1 MSYHFQSGGIRLP
14 ASSRGDRKTQVG
26 STKHFTGGLVLGENE
41 GVRLGT
47 ESHLEID
54 AALMLNYRPT
64 TFDLVE
70 QVQFAWYDEHGAFSH
85 HFIDLV
91 ATRVDGSVIGYAVR
105 PTKRVSDDYECKL
118 ARIKEQAIAQC
129 FLDDFR
135 LFTEEDVCPVELH
148 NAKLFHSVRR
158 PDAFADPV
166 AQDVC
171 SKVCGTT
178 TVGALVDAT
187 RLDGMG
193 FRAVVRLIRSGH
205 LQMLRFERIAHG
217 TEVFRSLV
225 I

>member
-1 MSYHFQSGGIRLP
+1 MTYHFQPSGIRLP
-14 ASSRGDRKTQVG
+14 EFSRGNRKTQVG
-26 STKHFTGGLVLGENE
+26 STKHFTGGLVLGNRE

-47 ESHLEID
+47 ESHLEAN
-54 AALMLNYRPT
+54 AALLLNYRPT
-64 TFDLVE
+64 TLDLVE
-70 QVQFAWYDEHGAFSH
+70 QVQFAWYDEHGEFSN

-105 PTKRVSDDYECKL
+105 PMYRVSHAYECKL

-158 PDAFADPV
+158 PDDLADPV
-166 AQDVC
+166 VQDV
-171 SKVCGTT
+171 SRNVHGIT
-178 TVGALVDAT
+178 TVSELVKQT
-187 RLDGMG
+187 HLEGMG
-193 FRAVVRLIRSGH
+193 FRAVVRLIRSGQ
-205 LQMLRFERIAHG
+205 LQMVRFEHIAHG
-217 TEVFRSLV
+217 TEVFRSHV

>member
-1 MSYHFQSGGIRLP
+1 MSYHFSSGGIRLP
-14 ASSRGDRKTQVG
+14 AFSRGNRKTQVG
-26 STKHFTGGLVLGENE
+26 STKHFTGGLVLGDQE

-47 ESHLEID
+47 ESHLETN
-54 AALMLNYRPT
+54 AALVLGYRPNT
-64 TFDLVE
+64 LDLVE
-70 QVQFAWYDEHGAFSH
+70 QVQFAWYDEHGEFFD

-91 ATRVDGSVIGYAVR
+91 VTRIDGTVCGYAVR
-105 PTKRVSDDYECKL
+105 PASRVSQAYECKL

-166 AQDVC
+166 ARDVLANAPI
-171 SKVCGTT
+171 VTT
-178 TVGALVDAT
+178 IGDLVDRT
-187 RLDGMG
+187 RLEGMG
-193 FRAVVRLIRSGH
+193 FRAVARLIRSGH
-205 LQMLRFERIAHG
+205 LQMLRHERIERS
-217 TEVFRSLV
+217 TEVLRARM

>member
-1 MSYHFQSGGIRLP
+1 MSYHFQFGGIRLP
-14 ASSRGDRKTQVG
+14 AFSRGNRKTQVG
-26 STKHFTGGLVLGENE
+26 STKHFTGGLVLGDQE

-47 ESHLEID
+47 ESHLETN
-54 AALMLNYRPT
+54 AALLLGYRPNT
-64 TFDLVE
+64 LDLVE
-70 QVQFAWYDEHGAFSH
+70 QIQFAWYDEHGEFFD

-91 ATRVDGSVIGYAVR
+91 VTRIDGTVCGYAVR
-105 PTKRVSDDYECKL
+105 PASRVSQAYECKL

-166 AQDVC
+166 AQDA
-171 SKVCGTT
+171 SRKVCGTT
-178 TVGALVDAT
+178 TVGALVDET
-187 RLDGMG
+187 RLEGMG
-193 FRAVVRLIRSGH
+193 FRAIVRLIRSGH
-205 LQMLRFERIAHG
+205 LQMVRHERIERS
-217 TEVFRSLV
+217 TEIMRTRM